1 MLLMGIRVFGTK
13 PFLKISSPFHC
24 SPSYPTSSVR
34 ALRARNKWTL
44 IYLYKYRFHFSFGVI
59 SKLIGIKYAIC
70 AKREN
75 ETICFTDT
83 CKKEVGEK
91 CTCICDVKI
100 AIYFWTNNS
109 YMINFSDAPLRNGFC
124 AASVYGQEH
133 LNIFI
138 GLLKQVFVDFSSVY
152 NTMSLWREA
161 LHAAIW
167 IGTA

>member
-1 MLLMGIRVFGTK
+1 MEPNQFFK
-13 PFLKISSPFHC
+13 FLPPFHC

-83 CKKEVGEK
+83 CKKEVGGK
-91 CTCICDVKI
+91 CTCIFEVKI
-100 AIYFWTNNS
+100 ADNFLMNNS
-109 YMINFSDAPLRNGFC
+109 CMINFSDTPLLET
-124 AASVYGQEH
+124 ASVLQAC
-133 LNIFI
+133 IV
-138 GLLKQVFVDFSSVY
+138 K
-152 NTMSLWREA
+152 NTWMYL
-161 LHAAIW
+161 
-167 IGTA
+167 